1 MTTEKPETAIVHS
14 GVTVTLETAAATAA
28 PAALPGLGR
37 PLALDEFAAVLR
49 PGQRLIGIDIGTK
62 TLGLALSDV
71 ERSIASGFETI
82 RRKKFSPDASYLL
95 EIAAKHKIGGFVLGL
110 PLNMDGSE
118 GPRAQGTRAFQRNL
132 AKLTPLPMLFWDER
146 LSTAAAERL
155 LIEGDAS
162 RKRRAEVI
170 DQMAAT
176 IILQTALDRMRR
188 LGGDR
193 QSRQA
198 QALSM

>member
-1 MTTEKPETAIVHS
+1 MDRRFAPEYKAVMTTEKPETAIVHS
-14 GVTVTLETAAATAA
+14 EVTA
-28 PAALPGLGR
+28 PAPVALAAG
-37 PLALDEFAAVLR
+37 PLLAVDEFAAILK

-71 ERSIASGFETI
+71 ERRIASGFETI
-82 RRKKFSPDASYLL
+82 RRKKFTPDAAYLL

-170 DQMAAT
+170 DQMAAA

-188 LGGDR
+188 L
-193 QSRQA
+193 A
-198 QALSM
+198 ATP

>member
-1 MTTEKPETAIVHS
+1 MAHAVVPEYIARMEHEKPLGELASGTAKPEVR
-14 GVTVTLETAAATAA
+14 G
-28 PAALPGLGR
+28 ALLSIE
-37 PLALDEFAAVLR
+37 DFSAVLR
-49 PGQRLIGIDIGTK
+49 PGQRLIGIDVGTK

-71 ERSIASGFETI
+71 ERRIASGFETI
-82 RRKKFSPDASYLL
+82 RRKKFTPDAAYLL
-95 EIAAKHKIGGFVLGL
+95 GIAAKHAIGGFVLGL

-146 LSTAAAERL
+146 LSTAAAERT

-170 DQMAAT
+170 DKMAAT
-176 IILQTALDRMRR
+176 IILQTSLDRMRR
-188 LGGDR
+188 LPGGIAASTPPAR
-193 QSRQA
+193 
-198 QALSM
+198 

>member
-1 MTTEKPETAIVHS
+1 MERFLKPEYKAPMQHEKPEIANVHP
-14 GVTVTLETAAATAA
+14 A
-28 PAALPGLGR
+28 PPVNGPLLDVEAFAGILG
-37 PLALDEFAAVLR
+37 A
-49 PGQRLIGIDIGTK
+49 GQRLIGIDIGTK

-71 ERSIASGFETI
+71 ERRIASGFETI
-82 RRKKFSPDASYLL
+82 RRKKFTPDAAYLL
-95 EIAAKHKIGGFVLGL
+95 EIAAKHRIGGFVLGL

-188 LGGDR
+188 LARDV
-193 QSRQA
+193 A
-198 QALSM
+198 V